1 MKINLE
7 NKKPKIVDSSSD
19 EEDKPKN
26 KKKFNPNSSTEILLN
41 SDSKNLF
48 KRPGTSIKPMIKN
61 RFVSKKDV
69 SKNSIANNNLKI
81 KEVAETTIS
90 SSRFNF
96 ITDNYK
102 NQQKKLDNSYEDYWL
117 YEIVDDD
124 SFSKFKQLVIE
135 YISKRL
141 FDKTSKLYINLRR
154 QISDIIVKDL
164 NHIHLYY
171 DLIKKIESKHSNN
184 KIKEKSCFESLC
196 KCFIKKKKKNK
207 LSRNYNLQSNSIK
220 ITNDLTYLIDEM
232 KNNFDEKTIEN
243 ICPTPTEET
252 KEFCDDK
259 AKKYLDKPAIEERL
273 REEVEYYSKYFK
285 IESII
290 EKQKNNL
297 KKQEEKKKKINEIR
311 ELNVCIICMEFQR
324 NIMFSPCHHL
334 ICCEK
339 CANENVK
346 DECPECKKKIEDK
359 IDINS

>member
-7 NKKPKIVDSSSD
+7 NKKPKLEDSSSD
-19 EEDKPKN
+19 EDKPKKKN
-26 KKKFNPNSSTEILLN
+26 KNPNASTEILLG
-41 SDSKNLF
+41 SESKNLF
-48 KRPGTSIKPMIKN
+48 KRPDSVVKPIIKN

-69 SKNSIANNNLKI
+69 TKNIIKS

-90 SSRFNF
+90 SGRFNF
-96 ITDNYK
+96 ATDNK

-124 SFSKFKQLVIE
+124 SFNKFKQLVIE

-141 FDKTSKLYINLRR
+141 YDKTCKLYINLRK
-154 QISDIIVKDL
+154 QLSEIISRDL
-164 NHIHLYY
+164 NHIHLYF
-171 DLIKKIESKHSNN
+171 DLIKKIEKNHSNN
-184 KIKEKSCFESLC
+184 QIKETSCFETLC

-207 LSRNYNLQSNSIK
+207 LLRNYNLQSNSIK
-220 ITNDLTYLIDEM
+220 ITNDMTYLIHEM
-232 KNNFDEKTIEN
+232 KNNFNEKAIEG
-243 ICPTPTEET
+243 ICPTPTEEA
-252 KEFCDDK
+252 KKFCDEK
-259 AKKYLDKPAIEERL
+259 AKKFLDKPAIEERL

-285 IESII
+285 IENII
-290 EKQKNNL
+290 EKQKNTL
-297 KKQEEKKKKINEIR
+297 KTQEEKKKKINEIR

-324 NIMFSPCHHL
+324 NIMFSPCNHL

-339 CANENVK
+339 CSNENVK

>member
-7 NKKPKIVDSSSD
+7 NQKPKFDESSSD
-19 EEDKPKN
+19 EEKPK
-26 KKKFNPNSSTEILLN
+26 KKYNNPNTSSEILLN
-41 SDSKNLF
+41 TQTKNVF
-48 KRPGTSIKPMIKN
+48 KPGTLVKPIIRN
-61 RFVSKKDV
+61 RFVSKKDLL
-69 SKNSIANNNLKI
+69 KNDNKI

-96 ITDNYK
+96 VTDNYK

-124 SFSKFKQLVIE
+124 SFNKFKQLVIE

-141 FDKTSKLYINLRR
+141 FDKTNKLYINLRK
-154 QISDIIVKDL
+154 QISDTISKDL

-171 DLIKKIESKHSNN
+171 DLIKKIEKNYSNN
-184 KIKEKSCFESLC
+184 QIEEKSCFESLF
-196 KCFIKKKKKNK
+196 KCFVKKKKKNK
-207 LSRNYNLQSNSIK
+207 LLRNYNLQSNSIK
-220 ITNDLTYLIDEM
+220 ITNDLTYLIDEI
-232 KNNFDEKTIEN
+232 KNNFDEKAIEG
-243 ICPTPTEET
+243 IFPTPTEEVRT
-252 KEFCDDK
+252 FCDEK
-259 AKKYLDKPAIEERL
+259 AKKFLDKPSIEERL

-285 IESII
+285 IENII
-290 EKQKNNL
+290 EKQKNTL
-297 KKQEEKKKKINEIR
+297 KTQDEKKKKINEIR

-324 NIMFSPCHHL
+324 NIMFSPCNHL

-339 CANENVK
+339 CANESVK